1 MAYLVL
7 VRHGTSIYNEKG
19 LWTGWDDPELNEK
32 GKEDAQTAGENL
44 KDIHFDEAY
53 CSELIRHKQ
62 TLRIILD
69 TIKQPDVPTT
79 ESNALKE
86 RDYGD
91 YTGKNKWEIKKNV
104 SEKEFLGIRRGWDYP
119 LPNGES
125 LKQVYEREIPYYEST
140 ILPQLKEGKNVLIA
154 GSGNNLRALVKY
166 LEDISDD
173 QISKVE
179 IAPGEI
185 YVYEINELGEVT
197 HKEIRNHHELT
208 V

>member
-1 MAYLVL
+1 MAYLAL
-7 VRHGTSIYNEKG
+7 VRHGTSLYNEKG

-32 GKEDAQTAGENL
+32 GKEDAKAAGENL
-44 KDIHFDEAY
+44 KDIRFDEAY

-62 TLRIILD
+62 TLHIILD
-69 TIKQPDVPTT
+69 TIKQPNVPTT

-91 YTGKNKWEIKKNV
+91 YTAKNKWEIKKSV

-166 LEDISDD
+166 LEDISDE
-173 QISKVE
+173 QISNVE

>member
-154 GSGNNLRALVKY
+154 GSGNNPRALVKY